1 MTTLHFAAA
10 CLQGQTSSSR
20 LLSVTPTELVIAGW
34 TGRNHAAIEHHIEE
48 LEALGVPRPSTVP
61 LYYRVSHQQLT
72 QTESIQ
78 ALGAESSGEA
88 EPVLFFTQG
97 EWWLTVGSDHTDR
110 QVETY
115 SVAVSKQMCAKPV
128 ARVAWRWVDVLAHQD
143 SLWLRS
149 RIWEGGNGCCIK
161 KASCRAFVRWNLCV
175 MAIGNQ
181 VPLKRVASCSAVLL
195 PPSQMHRA
203 WPSVPLNACNW
214 NWKMQTTIVT
224 CSTPMPHRR
233 YRWCVDRHGGR
244 VCAFSAVTSSL
255 DSRDLPQGRCTGRF
269 MRAFTFFTKACAKR
283 RCILLL
289 APRARHF

>member
-149 RIWEGGNGCCIK
+149 RIWEGGQWVLYQEGQLSGIRPLESLRDGYWQSGAAKEGSFMFCGTLAAKPNAQGVAI
-161 KASCRAFVRWNLCV
+161 RAAERMQLELEDADNHRHLQHTYATQTLPVVR
-175 MAIGNQ
+175 
-181 VPLKRVASCSAVLL
+181 
-195 PPSQMHRA
+195 
-203 WPSVPLNACNW
+203 
-214 NWKMQTTIVT
+214 
-224 CSTPMPHRR
+224 
-233 YRWCVDRHGGR
+233 
-244 VCAFSAVTSSL
+244 
-255 DSRDLPQGRCTGRF
+255 
-269 MRAFTFFTKACAKR
+269 
-283 RCILLL
+283 
-289 APRARHF
+289 